1 VLEESNII
9 LTEQLAKLQ
18 NENID
23 LKIEL
28 EKTTNEKTKSEA
40 DYKNK
45 VDVKIFY
52 NENFIYENNYFLYQ
66 INSK

>member
-1 VLEESNII
+1 MLEESNII

>member
-1 VLEESNII
+1 MLEESNLI

-28 EKTTNEKTKSEA
+28 EKVNSEKNKLEV

-45 VDVKIFY
+45 FDVNKY
-52 NENFIYENNYFLYQ
+52 
-66 INSK
+66 